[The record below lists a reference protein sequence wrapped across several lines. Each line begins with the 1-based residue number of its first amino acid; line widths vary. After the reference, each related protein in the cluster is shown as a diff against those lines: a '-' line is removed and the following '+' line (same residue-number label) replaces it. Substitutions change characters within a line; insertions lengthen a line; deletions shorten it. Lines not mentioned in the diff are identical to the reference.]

1 MLTLGATCNSF
12 FFISATLFYS
22 IVLCFQKLIIPEF
35 ISPCFVDCFNRC
47 WRRAMRRHD
56 EKFDDKIPK
65 REFNNFQFVN
75 FTEIMKR
82 DSLRIPFQ
90 KTTGV
95 AKKINPRPPPTPYTP
110 TIRTELP
117 SPAPDEH
124 TQNSSLTFAFFF
136 FFCRFVEIADPG
148 YQTVPSAEY

>member
-1 MLTLGATCNSF
+1 MYVLICSF
-12 FFISATLFYS
+12 RQIYFYFLS
-22 IVLCFQKLIIPEF
+22 PYSSFHLALLIVLIG
-35 ISPCFVDCFNRC
+35 VGDGRC
-47 WRRAMRRHD
+47 EDMR
-56 EKFDDKIPK
+56 KFDDKIPK
-65 REFNNFQFVN
+65 REFDNFQFVN
-75 FTEIMKR
+75 FTKIMKR
-82 DSLRIPFQ
+82 DSSEQNITT

-124 TQNSSLTFAFFF
+124 TQNSLLTFAFFF